1 MKTRPG
7 GGNPCKRFRL
17 QPPVASTVRLRTS
30 VKSKVTGIN
39 RFIALLLAIV
49 WLCAGIAGMFLAFVH
64 GHFLLAFLALF
75 ALVYAMLWLRVFARA
90 RLVRLSELALPRRI
104 R

>member
-1 MKTRPG
+1 M
-7 GGNPCKRFRL
+7 
-17 QPPVASTVRLRTS
+17 
-30 VKSKVTGIN
+30 KSKVTGIN

-64 GHFLLAFLALF
+64 GHLLLAFLALF

-90 RLVRLSELALPRRI
+90 RLVRLSELALPWRI

>member
-1 MKTRPG
+1 
-7 GGNPCKRFRL
+7 
-17 QPPVASTVRLRTS
+17 

-90 RLVRLSELALPRRI
+90 RLVRLSELALPWRI